1 MLAWLALA
9 TARPLTAQQGPDL
22 VRAEQGRFTVVH
34 SAGDATLA
42 RSVLAEATA
51 RDTFPWL
58 PRPRERVLIAIA
70 PDRRRFREWI
80 GPGAPEWGAA
90 IAFPGERRI
99 VMQGRNAGSDA
110 GDPMRVL
117 RHELAHLALHEAMG
131 ELPPRWFDEG
141 YASVAA
147 GEWDREQV
155 LSTNVALALGG
166 MPSLAGLDSGFHY
179 GSVQADAAY
188 AMAYRAVMEMA
199 ALDPARG
206 LSLLFPYWRQTGS
219 LEKALRQ
226 AYGLTLA
233 GFENRWQDRTRR
245 RYGALALVTD
255 FSLAALIMVILVGP
269 LYVMRRRRD
278 RRRLEAMVRS
288 EADAERRERESAI
301 EALLQSLPPTSPP
314 ARDETS

>member
-1 MLAWLALA
+1 MLSFALS
-9 TARPLTAQQGPDL
+9 RPALGQQGPDL
-22 VRAEQGRFTVVH
+22 ERVERGRFTVLH
-34 SAGDATLA
+34 AREDATLA

-99 VMQGRNAGSDA
+99 VMQGRSAGSDA

-131 ELPPRWFDEG
+131 DLPPRWFDEG

-155 LSTNVALALGG
+155 LTTNVALALRG
-166 MPSLAGLDSGFHY
+166 MPTFAGLDSGFHY

-188 AMAYRAVMEMA
+188 ALAYRAVMEMA
-199 ALDPARG
+199 ALDPERG
-206 LSLLFPYWRQTGS
+206 LTLLFPYWRETGS
-219 LEKALRQ
+219 LEKGLRQ
-226 AYGLTLA
+226 AYGLTLL
-233 GFENRWQDRTRR
+233 GFENRWQERTRR

-255 FSLAALIMVILVGP
+255 FSLAALLMVVLVGP

-288 EADAERRERESAI
+288 EAEAERRERESAI
-301 EALLQSLPPTSPP
+301 EALLQSLPPASPP